1 MAIRS
6 IIELGIA
13 NFVPLEGDIA
23 IEDLAAKAGVKPDLL
38 GTVSLSP
45 LKS

>member
-1 MAIRS
+1 VAIRS